1 MSLTAR
7 KITPMQVVEDM
18 DAAAEAFAALGF
30 QPVSTD
36 AGCPCPCTGWQ
47 ADNGST
53 VVVMPRQLIAQ
64 EFGEEIAARVAN
76 RALSYIFVECVPDAL
91 EDLGESAKVIA
102 QTVTSYGTVEAIV
115 ETAGG
120 PMIIAERVEE

>member
-7 KITPMQVVEDM
+7 KITPIQIVEDM

-30 QPVSTD
+30 QPASTNI
-36 AGCPCPCTGWQ
+36 GCPSTGWQ

-53 VVVMPRQLIAQ
+53 VVVMARQLIAQ
-64 EFGEEIAARVAN
+64 EFGEDIAAMVAN
-76 RALSYIFVECVPDAL
+76 RALTYVFVECVPDAI
-91 EDLGESAKVIA
+91 EDLGPAAEVIA
-102 QTVTSYGTVEAIV
+102 QTVTSYGTMEAIV

-120 PMIIAERVEE
+120 PMIIAERLDD

>member
-36 AGCPCPCTGWQ
+36 TGCPCTGWQ
-47 ADNGST
+47 ADNGSI
-53 VVVMPRQLIAQ
+53 VVVMARQLIAQ
-64 EFGEEIAARVAN
+64 EFGEEIAAKVAN
-76 RALSYIFVECVPDAL
+76 RALSYVFVECVPDAL
-91 EDLGESAKVIA
+91 EDLGESANVVA